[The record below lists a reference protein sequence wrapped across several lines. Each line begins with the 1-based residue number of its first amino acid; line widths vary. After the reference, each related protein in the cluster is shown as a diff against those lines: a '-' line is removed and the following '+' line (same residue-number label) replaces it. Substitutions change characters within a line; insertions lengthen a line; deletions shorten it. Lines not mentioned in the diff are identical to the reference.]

1 MSGHWAPVPVGEV
14 SPGDHV
20 RVYGAVELD
29 VTRIDAP
36 FLGREEMV
44 LLVESTDQRW
54 ACAPVSTSM
63 EVEVRR

>member
-1 MSGHWAPVPVGEV
+1 MSDWTSVPVGDV
-14 SPGDHV
+14 SPGDRV

-36 FLGREEMV
+36 FLGRDEMV
-44 LLVESTDQRW
+44 LLVESTDERW
-54 ACAPVSTSM
+54 ACAPVPTSM